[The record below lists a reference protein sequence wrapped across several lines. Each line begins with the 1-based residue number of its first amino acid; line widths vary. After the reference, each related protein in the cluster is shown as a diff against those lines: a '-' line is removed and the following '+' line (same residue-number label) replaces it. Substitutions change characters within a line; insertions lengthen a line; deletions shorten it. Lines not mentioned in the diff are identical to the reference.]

1 MNKVRTYWTGPQ
13 MDSESYEI
21 IPQDADRIGLTVND
35 MEVEIDL
42 NSLELIIRDSSTL
55 DEFLRFDCKII
66 EGVHE

>member
-1 MNKVRTYWTGPQ
+1 MNKVRTFWTGPK
-13 MDSESYEI
+13 MDSEDYKI
-21 IPQDADRIGLTVND
+21 IPQDADRIGLSIND

-42 NSLELIIRDSSTL
+42 SSLELIIRDSATQ

>member
-1 MNKVRTYWTGPQ
+1 

-21 IPQDADRIGLTVND
+21 IPQEADRVGLSIND

-55 DEFLRFDCKII
+55 DEFLRFDTKTI
-66 EGVHE
+66 EGVFE

>member
-1 MNKVRTYWTGPQ
+1 